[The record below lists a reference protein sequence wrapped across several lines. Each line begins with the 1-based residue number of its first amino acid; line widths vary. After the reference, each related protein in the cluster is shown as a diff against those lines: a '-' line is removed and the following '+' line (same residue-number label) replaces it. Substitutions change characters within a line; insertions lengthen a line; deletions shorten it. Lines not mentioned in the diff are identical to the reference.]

1 MNVTVVGA
9 GIVGC
14 AVAYE
19 LVSRGAR
26 VRILDPRGT
35 GQGATRASAGVL
47 APYIEGHAQAL
58 LRLTTCSLAQ
68 YDQFID
74 RLRADAHRD
83 VEYRRIGTLQV
94 ALGADEAEQ
103 LADAARTL
111 ASTDVNHHLLSHHE
125 VRRLEPALT
134 AAVTAALLI
143 PQHAYVGVATM
154 MAALEEALSAHRV
167 SVETV
172 SVQRI
177 HGAVSSVRIATS
189 ADVYDTDAVI
199 LAAGSWSGAIDMSPA
214 IAPPVKPVRGQLVH
228 LRFSEAPVAHII
240 WGPRGYLVPWRDG
253 SVLVGATTE
262 DVGFDENATA
272 AGVQLLLDRAR
283 ELIPAAESSSF
294 EAVRVGL
301 RPATADELPVIGAS
315 SRMRGVYYATGHYRN
330 GVLLAPLTASM
341 VADLV
346 LEGRERPELALVRP
360 DRLGL

>member
-1 MNVTVVGA
+1 VNVTVVGA

-103 LADAARTL
+103 LADAARIL
-111 ASTDVNHHLLSHHE
+111 ASTDVDHHLLNHHE

-167 SVETV
+167 SVEMV

-228 LRFSEAPVAHII
+228 LRFLEAPVAHII
-240 WGPRGYLVPWRDG
+240 W
-253 SVLVGATTE
+253 VLAATLSRGATEAFWSAPQRRTS
-262 DVGFDENATA
+262 DSTRMRPLQAFSCCSTA
-272 AGVQLLLDRAR
+272 HA
-283 ELIPAAESSSF
+283 SSYPPQHL
-294 EAVRVGL
+294 RVSRPCVSDYGL
-301 RPATADELPVIGAS
+301 RP
-315 SRMRGVYYATGHYRN
+315 
-330 GVLLAPLTASM
+330 LTSCRLSAH
-341 VADLV
+341 
-346 LEGRERPELALVRP
+346 RPECAACITQLATTAPACCWRH
-360 DRLGL
+360 